1 MNNNREFEETLGVT
15 KIDENVAEL
24 ETQKTLPFLQA
35 LHILLETEE
44 GVILEKKRSERK
56 ISAKEF
62 KSELKVISEKY
73 RHLILA

>member
-15 KIDENVAEL
+15 RIDENVAKL
-24 ETQKTLPFLQA
+24 ETQKTLPFSQA
-35 LHILLETEE
+35 LHILLGTKE
-44 GVILEKKRSERK
+44 GKELKQKKSKKE

-62 KSELKVISEKY
+62 ESELKVIAEKY

>member
-44 GVILEKKRSERK
+44 GVILEKKRSEKK

-62 KSELKVISEKY
+62 ESELKVIAEKY

>member
-62 KSELKVISEKY
+62 KSELKVIAEKY

>member
-44 GVILEKKRSERK
+44 GVILEKKRSERALNR
-56 ISAKEF
+56 IN
-62 KSELKVISEKY
+62 
-73 RHLILA
+73 